1 MSGEDFSVTA
11 GWGHFGTGDAVMP
24 GQGRVEERPYTATES
39 AALGDLI
46 GILSETTG
54 TCVALVPSTTLPMTS
69 LHP

>member
-46 GILSETTG
+46 GILAMQS
-54 TCVALVPSTTLPMTS
+54 S
-69 LHP
+69 L